1 MTIILYMAILLPTS
15 LPQFLITQDLTQ
27 TMDYENFNKDAFKT
41 EFDELDWF
49 FITKNTDAN
58 LGFET
63 LLLYF
68 N

>member
-1 MTIILYMAILLPTS
+1 MAILLPTS

-49 FITKNTDAN
+49 FIIKNTDAN

>member
-1 MTIILYMAILLPTS
+1 MAILLPTS

-27 TMDYENFNKDAFKT
+27 TMDDENFNKDAFKT

-49 FITKNTDAN
+49 FVTKTTDAN

>member
-49 FITKNTDAN
+49 FIIKNTDAN